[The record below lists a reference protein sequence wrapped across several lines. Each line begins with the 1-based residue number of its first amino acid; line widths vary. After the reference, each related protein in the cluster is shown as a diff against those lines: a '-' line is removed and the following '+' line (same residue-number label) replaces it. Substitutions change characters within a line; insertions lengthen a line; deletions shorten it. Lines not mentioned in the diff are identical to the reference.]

1 MSSKILAGRYE
12 LFEKIGEG
20 GMSVVY
26 KAKDKL
32 LNRFIAI
39 KVLKPE
45 FVKDQK
51 FIESFR
57 RESQAAASL
66 SHPNIVNIFDV
77 GQEGNIHYIVME
89 LVEGHTLSDLIREEG
104 PLPYPRVIELT
115 KQIAAALSVA
125 HKNQII
131 HRDVKPHNVLIT
143 SSGSAKITDFG
154 IAKAVNSSTIV
165 DTTGGGIMGSVHY
178 FSPEQARGGYVD
190 EKSDIYSLGIVMY
203 EMLTGRVPFDG
214 DNPVNIALM
223 HINSEMVPPSKLISG
238 IPPALERIVIKAT
251 DKYQTNRFASA
262 DELIQALDNLE
273 FVGSVVGDSVFMAT
287 NNDVAEPGKPMVNTD
302 FDDGDDD
309 YDEDDYQG
317 KEKKKKNKGKSSRN
331 KKIII
336 GVIAAVVILAAVAVA
351 AAMGVF
357 GGKEVTVPDLT
368 GQTYEEAQQTAKNVG
383 FEIEKGELV
392 YDKEVEEGRIAS
404 QSPEGNTPSK
414 EGATIRVNI
423 SKGPE
428 NDEVPDVVGMSEDDA
443 REMLAAKGF
452 GVKVT
457 TGQSEREKGKVFKQ
471 TPEAGSSEK
480 QGTEV
485 QIVISDGSLQK
496 KAVPYLI
503 GKDIDTAKAE
513 LLELGLV
520 PGHVDYEP
528 SNTYSVNQVIW
539 QQYDA
544 NKEVSKGTKV
554 NLKVST
560 GPDVVQTVNLY
571 VDFSKAKNEMFFMTV
586 TITDESGTRNV
597 IKEQQRNKSDG
608 GEYVKLEGKGKGT
621 VMVIFDGEKI
631 TQKKVDFTKGKVG

>member
-1 MSSKILAGRYE
+1 MSSKVLAGRYE

-32 LNRFIAI
+32 LNRYIAI

-45 FVKDQK
+45 FIRDHK

-89 LVEGHTLSDLIREEG
+89 LVEGRTLSDLIREEG

-143 SSGSAKITDFG
+143 SSGAAKITDFG

-190 EKSDIYSLGIVMY
+190 EKSDIYSLGVVMY

-223 HINSEMVPPSKLISG
+223 HINSEMVPPSKLIAG
-238 IPPALERIVIKAT
+238 IPPALERIVLKAT

-262 DELIQALDNLE
+262 DALIQALDNLE
-273 FVGSVVGDSVFMAT
+273 FVGSVVGNSMFMASH
-287 NNDVAEPGKPMVNTD
+287 DVADPERPMVETN
-302 FDDGDDD
+302 FDDGETEDQ
-309 YDEDDYQG
+309 EDDYPV
-317 KEKKKKNKGKSSRN
+317 KEKKKKKGKPNKN

-336 GVIAAVVILAAVAVA
+336 GIIAGAVIVAAVAVA
-351 AAMGVF
+351 AALGAF
-357 GGKEVTVPDLT
+357 GGSTVIVPDLT
-368 GQTYEEAQQTAKNVG
+368 GLSLSQAQEKADEVG
-383 FEIEKGELV
+383 FKIEKGTPV
-392 YDKEVEEGRIAS
+392 YDQKVKEGKVAS
-404 QSPEGNTPSK
+404 QTPEGNTSAK
-414 EGATIRVNI
+414 KGTTITVSL
-423 SKGPE
+423 SKGAQSTRI
-428 NDEVPDVVGMSEDDA
+428 PDLAGKTQEEAVEILKNSGFDVGE
-443 REMLAAKGF
+443 
-452 GVKVT
+452 VT
-457 TGQSEREKGKVFKQ
+457 TGESDKEKGQVFKQ
-471 TPEAGSSEK
+471 SPEAGATAK
-480 QGTEV
+480 QGTKV
-485 QIVISDGSLQK
+485 DLVLSDGSQVK
-496 KAVPYLI
+496 VAVPYLI
-503 GKDIDTAKAE
+503 GKDIDSARDQLE
-513 LLELGLV
+513 ELGLK
-520 PGHVDYEP
+520 PGKISYEA

-544 NKEVSKGTKV
+544 NKEVAKGTAIR
-554 NLKVST
+554 LKVST
-560 GPDVVQTVNLY
+560 GPDEAKTVNLY
-571 VDFSKAKNEMFFMTV
+571 VDYGAASNERFFMTV
-586 TITDESGTRNV
+586 TISDSEGTRNL
-597 IKEQQRNKSDG
+597 ISNQGRNKSDG
-608 GEYVKLEGKGKGT
+608 GEYVKLEGQGKGT
-621 VMVIFDGEKI
+621 VMVIFDNQPVMK
-631 TQKKVDFTKGKVG
+631 KKVDFTKGTVN